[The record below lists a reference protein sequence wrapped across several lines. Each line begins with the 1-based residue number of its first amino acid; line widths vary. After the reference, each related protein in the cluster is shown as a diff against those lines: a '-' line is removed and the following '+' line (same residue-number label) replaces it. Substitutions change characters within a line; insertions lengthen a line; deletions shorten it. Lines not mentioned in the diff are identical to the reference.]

1 MRWLIFV
8 FMFYKCMHLLIISN
22 LSWCILGVVI
32 LGVFADI
39 TEFLLL
45 IIIIFLDIMPNAKLM
60 PLKLERVYAGLCTIT
75 VIVQKVLNNQ
85 IVMLL
90 SNFHS
95 SYICKLI
102 EITYHRARTSFD

>member
-1 MRWLIFV
+1 MHASPDYFKLILV
-8 FMFYKCMHLLIISN
+8 Y
-22 LSWCILGVVI
+22 SWGCNSWW
-32 LGVFADI
+32 FADI